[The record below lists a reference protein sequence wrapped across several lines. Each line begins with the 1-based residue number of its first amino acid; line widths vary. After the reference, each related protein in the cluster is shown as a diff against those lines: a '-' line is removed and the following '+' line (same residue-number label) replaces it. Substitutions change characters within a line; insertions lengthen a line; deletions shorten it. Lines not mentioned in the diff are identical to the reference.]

1 MRLQGTTLIKAAR
14 PVVWEYVTDGEKVAQ
29 CAPGVEKIEII
40 EPRRKFKA
48 VLSVGFGTVKA
59 RFNAEIEFTSSM
71 SPIAPVV
78 FKGRGVSSA
87 GVGDATA
94 EMLLADTADG
104 ATELKWTADVNVGGT
119 LASLASRL
127 MGPVTQKLSAQFFE
141 CMKARIEA

>member
-1 MRLQGTTLIKAAR
+1 MRLQGTTLIRAAR
-14 PVVWEYVTDGEKVAQ
+14 QVVWEYVTDGEKVAQ

-48 VLSVGFGTVKA
+48 TLSVGFGTVKA
-59 RFNAEIEFTSSM
+59 RFNADIEFTELEE
-71 SPIAPVV
+71 PNRAV

-94 EMLLADTADG
+94 EMLLADAADG
-104 ATELKWTADVNVGGT
+104 QTELKWTADVNIGGT

-127 MGPVTQKLSAQFFE
+127 MGPMTQKLSAQFFD
-141 CMKARIEA
+141 CMKTRIEA

>member
-14 PVVWEYVTDGEKVAQ
+14 QVVWEYVTDGEKVAQ

-48 VLSVGFGTVKA
+48 TLSVGFGTVKA
-59 RFNAEIEFTSSM
+59 RFNADIEFTELEE
-71 SPIAPVV
+71 PNRAV

-94 EMLLADTADG
+94 EMLLADAADG
-104 ATELKWTADVNVGGT
+104 QTELKWTADVNIGGT

-127 MGPVTQKLSAQFFE
+127 MGPMTQKLSAQFFD
-141 CMKARIEA
+141 CMKTRIEA

>member
-59 RFNAEIEFTSSM
+59 RFNAEIEFTELDE
-71 SPIAPVV
+71 PNRAV

-127 MGPVTQKLSAQFFE
+127 MGPVTQKLSAQFFD
-141 CMKARIEA
+141 CMKAKIEA

>member
-14 PVVWEYVTDGEKVAQ
+14 QVVWEYVTDGEKVAQ
-29 CAPGVEKIEII
+29 CAPGVERIEII

-48 VLSVGFGTVKA
+48 TLSVGFGTVKA
-59 RFNAEIEFTSSM
+59 RFNADIEFTELEE
-71 SPIAPVV
+71 PKRAV

-94 EMLLADTADG
+94 EMLLADAADG
-104 ATELKWTADVNVGGT
+104 QTELKWTADVNIGGT

-127 MGPVTQKLSAQFFE
+127 MGPMTQKLSAQFFD
-141 CMKARIEA
+141 CMKTRIEA

>member
-1 MRLQGTTLIKAAR
+1 MRLQGTTLIQAGR
-14 PVVWEYVTDGEKVAQ
+14 QVVWDYVTDGEKVAG
-29 CAPGVEKIEII
+29 CAPGVEKVEII

-59 RFNAEIEFTSSM
+59 RFNADVEFTELD
-71 SPIAPVV
+71 APNRAV

-94 EMLLADTADG
+94 EMILSDASDG
-104 ATELKWTADVNVGGT
+104 GTELKWSADVNIGGT
-119 LASLASRL
+119 LATLAARL

-141 CMKARIEA
+141 CMKAKIEA

>member
-1 MRLQGTTLIKAAR
+1 MRLQGTTLINAAR
-14 PVVWEYVTDGEKVAQ
+14 PVVWEFVTDGEKVAQ

-59 RFNAEIEFTSSM
+59 KFNAEIEFTELDE
-71 SPIAPVV
+71 PNRAV

-94 EMLLADTADG
+94 EMLLADAAAG
-104 ATELKWTADVNVGGT
+104 QTELKWTADVNVGGT

-141 CMKARIEA
+141 CMKAKIEA

>member
-1 MRLQGTTLIKAAR
+1 MRLQGTTLINAAR
-14 PVVWEYVTDGEKVAQ
+14 PVVWEFVTDGEKVAQ

-59 RFNAEIEFTSSM
+59 RFNAEIEFTELDE
-71 SPIAPVV
+71 PNRAV

-94 EMLLADTADG
+94 EMVLADAADG
-104 ATELKWTADVNVGGT
+104 QTELKWTADVNVGGT

-127 MGPVTQKLSAQFFE
+127 MGPVTQKLSVQFFD
-141 CMKARIEA
+141 CMKSTIEA

>member
-1 MRLQGTTLIKAAR
+1 MRLQGTTLINAAR
-14 PVVWEYVTDGEKVAQ
+14 PVVWEFVTDGEKVAQ
-29 CAPGVEKIEII
+29 CAPGVEKIEIV

-59 RFNAEIEFTSSM
+59 RFNAEIEFTELDE
-71 SPIAPVV
+71 PNRAV

-94 EMLLADTADG
+94 EMLLADAADG
-104 ATELKWTADVNVGGT
+104 GTELKWTADVNVGGT

-127 MGPVTQKLSAQFFE
+127 MGPVTQKLSAQFFD
-141 CMKARIEA
+141 CMKAKIEA

>member
-14 PVVWEYVTDGEKVAQ
+14 PVVWEYVTDGAKVAQ

-59 RFNAEIEFTSSM
+59 RFNAEIEFTELDE
-71 SPIAPVV
+71 PNRAV

-87 GVGDATA
+87 GVGDASA

-141 CMKARIEA
+141 CMKAKIEA

>member
-14 PVVWEYVTDGEKVAQ
+14 QVVWEYVTDGEKVAQ

-48 VLSVGFGTVKA
+48 ILSVGFGTVKA
-59 RFNAEIEFTSSM
+59 RFNADIEFTELEE
-71 SPIAPVV
+71 PNRAV

-94 EMLLADTADG
+94 EMLLADAAEG
-104 ATELKWTADVNVGGT
+104 QTELKWTADVNIGGT

-127 MGPVTQKLSAQFFE
+127 MGPMTQKLSAQFFD
-141 CMKARIEA
+141 CMKTRIEA

>member
-59 RFNAEIEFTSSM
+59 RFNAEIEFTELDE
-71 SPIAPVV
+71 PNRAV

>member
-14 PVVWEYVTDGEKVAQ
+14 QVVWEYVTDGEKVAQ
-29 CAPGVEKIEII
+29 CAPGVERIEII

-48 VLSVGFGTVKA
+48 TLSVGFGTVKA
-59 RFNAEIEFTSSM
+59 RFNADIEFTELEE
-71 SPIAPVV
+71 PNRAV

-94 EMLLADTADG
+94 EMLLADAADG
-104 ATELKWTADVNVGGT
+104 QTELKWTADVNIGGT

-127 MGPVTQKLSAQFFE
+127 MGPMTQKLSAQFFD
-141 CMKARIEA
+141 CMKTRIEA

>member
-1 MRLQGTTLIKAAR
+1 MRLQGTTLINAAR
-14 PVVWEYVTDGEKVAQ
+14 PVVWEFVTDGEKVAQ

-59 RFNAEIEFTSSM
+59 KFNAEIEFTELDE
-71 SPIAPVV
+71 PNRAV

-94 EMLLADTADG
+94 EMLLADAADG
-104 ATELKWTADVNVGGT
+104 QTELKWTADVNVGGT

-141 CMKARIEA
+141 CMKAKIEA

>member
-1 MRLQGTTLIKAAR
+1 MRLQGTTLIKADR
-14 PVVWEYVTDGEKVAQ
+14 QSVWDYVTDGEKVAG

-59 RFNAEIEFTSSM
+59 RFNAEIEFTELVE
-71 SPIAPVV
+71 PERAV

-94 EMLLADTADG
+94 EMVLSDGPDGQVVLA
-104 ATELKWTADVNVGGT
+104 WTADVNLGGT
-119 LASLASRL
+119 LASLAARL
-127 MGPVTQKLSAQFFE
+127 MGPVTQKLSAQFFA
-141 CMKARIEA
+141 CMKSRIEV

>member
-1 MRLQGTTLIKAAR
+1 MRLQGTTLINAAR
-14 PVVWEYVTDGEKVAQ
+14 PVVWEFVTDGEKVAQ

-59 RFNAEIEFTSSM
+59 RFNAEIEFTELDE
-71 SPIAPVV
+71 PNRAV

-104 ATELKWTADVNVGGT
+104 ATEMKWTADVNVGGT

-141 CMKARIEA
+141 CMKAKIEA

>member
-1 MRLQGTTLIKAAR
+1 MRLQGTTLINAAR
-14 PVVWEYVTDGEKVAQ
+14 PVVWEFVTDGEKVAQ

-59 RFNAEIEFTSSM
+59 KFNAEIEFTELDE
-71 SPIAPVV
+71 PNRAV

-94 EMLLADTADG
+94 EMLLADAADG
-104 ATELKWTADVNVGGT
+104 QTELKWTADVNVGGT

-127 MGPVTQKLSAQFFE
+127 MGPVTQKLSAQFFD
-141 CMKARIEA
+141 CMKSKIEA